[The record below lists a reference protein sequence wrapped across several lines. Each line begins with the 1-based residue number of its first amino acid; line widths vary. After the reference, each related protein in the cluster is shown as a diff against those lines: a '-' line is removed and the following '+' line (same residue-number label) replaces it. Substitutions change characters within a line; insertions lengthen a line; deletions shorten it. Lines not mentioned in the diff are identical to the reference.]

1 MTIFEIQFNFKK
13 MNKIS
18 LLVSILCICQFA
30 FFAQENSLYQKPPK
44 EILDLVDYERAPS
57 VFMDSKK
64 NMLVFGYRDTYKT
77 LEDLGQEEM
86 RLGGL
91 RINPTTNI
99 STQLTYFTNLKVR
112 AFEGKELIQV
122 KNLPNQPRIAY
133 LTWSPN
139 EEQIAFTHTSPAG
152 VELWVLNVK
161 EASAQKISSRYLNAN
176 TGNPIAWFKDGKSL
190 LVKYLPKKRTEL
202 IDRNKETPTGPTVSS
217 SDGAKAQNRTYQ
229 DLIKNK
235 TDEANFEALVASE
248 LVKVN
253 VSGTETAWKESNLYV
268 GMSFSADGTHVLLT
282 TLQKPFSYLV
292 PYQRF
297 PMKQEVFSDAAVLVK
312 LVNEIQL
319 SEVLP
324 KGFMAVRTGKR
335 NMAWRDDE
343 PASLYFVEAL
353 DEGNPEKEMAFRDEL
368 FTWSA
373 PFVDPVVSLLRL
385 KQRFSYVLWGN
396 STTAVAY
403 DSWWNTRNTK
413 TYVFN
418 PSLKNQEGKVI
429 SDRNEQDAY
438 SNPGEFAM
446 VKNTFGKEVLFLNGV
461 EAYLVGEGF
470 TEKGQFPFIDKISLN
485 SAKKQR
491 IYQSTFT
498 DKLENII
505 DFIDIKKGTVLVN
518 IQSKT
523 DYPNYYIRTLKSN
536 KLQQITNFE
545 NPFKAIS
552 GVHKEVISYKRADG
566 VELTATLYLPIGYD
580 KSKKEKLPM
589 IMWAYPR
596 EFKDKNSAGQNTT
609 NPNEF
614 IFPFYGSPIY
624 WVTQGYVVLDD
635 AAFPI
640 IGEGSAEPNDTFIA
654 QLVAN
659 AEAAINAVDAMG
671 YIDRTRVAVG
681 GHSYGA
687 FMTANLLT
695 HSKLFACGV
704 ARSGAYNRTLTPFG
718 FQSEERSYWD
728 VPEVYNTMSPFM
740 TADKMDT
747 PLLLIHGEADNN
759 PGTFTLQSER
769 YFNALKGMGKPTRL
783 VILPRESHG
792 YAAKESILHVLWE
805 QHQWFEKYLKK
816 K

>member
-1 MTIFEIQFNFKK
+1 

-30 FFAQENSLYQKPPK
+30 FFAQESSSYQKPPK

-112 AFEGKELIQV
+112 AFDGKELIQV

-139 EEQIAFTHTSPAG
+139 EEQIAFTHTSPTG

-161 EASAQKISSRYLNAN
+161 DASAKKISSRYLNAN

-190 LVKYLPKKRTEL
+190 LVKYLPKKRIAL

-335 NMAWRDDE
+335 NMSWRDDE

-368 FTWSA
+368 FSWNA
-373 PFVDPVVSLLRL
+373 PFTDPAVSLLRL

-403 DSWWNTRNTK
+403 DSWWNSRNTK

-418 PSLKNQEGKVI
+418 PSIKNQEGKVI

-446 VKNTFGKEVLFLNGV
+446 VKNAFGKEVLFLNGV

-523 DYPNYYIRTLKSN
+523 DYPNYYIRNLKSN

-566 VELTATLYLPIGYD
+566 VELTATLYLPIGFD
-580 KSKKEKLPM
+580 KSKKEKMPM

-640 IGEGSAEPNDTFIA
+640 IGEGEAEPNDTFIA

-671 YIDRTRVAVG
+671 YIDRNRVAVG

-783 VILPRESHG
+783 VVLPRESHG